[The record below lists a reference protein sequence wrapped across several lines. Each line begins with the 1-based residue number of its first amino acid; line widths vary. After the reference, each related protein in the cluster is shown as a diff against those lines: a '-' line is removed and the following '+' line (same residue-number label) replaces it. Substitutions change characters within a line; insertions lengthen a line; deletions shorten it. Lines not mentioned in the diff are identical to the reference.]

1 VERGVSYEWDDAGE
15 RDHTYPDPHRDD
27 EPNISARRVEPRP
40 NVPLA
45 YAIVAV
51 LIVIAVLVIVL

>member
-1 VERGVSYEWDDAGE
+1 MRGRPPRRASPFHSYPE
-15 RDHTYPDPHRDD
+15 PHEND
-27 EPNISARRVEPRP
+27 EPNMSARGVEPRP

-45 YAIVAV
+45 YAVVAV

>member
-1 VERGVSYEWDDAGE
+1 MWREPFHS
-15 RDHTYPDPHRDD
+15 YPDPHEDD
-27 EPNISARRVEPRP
+27 ETNISDRDVEPRP

-45 YAIVAV
+45 YAVVAV

>member
-1 VERGVSYEWDDAGE
+1 MRREPFHS
-15 RDHTYPDPHRDD
+15 YPDPHENE
-27 EPNISARRVEPRP
+27 EPNISARGVEPRP